1 MKKFFREYVY
11 LLAAVVLG
19 VLTGAVIYHNRG
31 VALAQGGPSTLSRVA
46 GVYNSVAYGP
56 GKWGA
61 SIVTGNT
68 ATGSQTIVVCP
79 WFVTLQDGRVI
90 QPFSAANSVFPA
102 ITVDI
107 GSNSEVVTPTASS
120 QVAAPTGAP
129 GAQPC
134 ASITASFS
142 NTHGGAGG
150 GGVLN
155 VFSGDLGIQEAL
167 NDASLNGGGLVYWE
181 ADTGAVTLTTSGL
194 TTTTTTKIP
203 ANYLSMGASARVTTT
218 ITTSASWA
226 VGISG
231 ATGSACSANSTLTAG
246 TTCIANVPSP
256 TSNGTTTGLTAILFT
271 MGTSNPG
278 AGAIHAK
285 VWGYTA
291 AQSTF

>member
-1 MKKFFREYVY
+1 MRNKLF
-11 LLAAVVLG
+11 VVLS
-19 VLTGAVIYHNRG
+19 LIAVIALG
-31 VALAQGGPSTLSRVA
+31 VGGFWLQQFERPALAQSGPSTLSRVA

-90 QPFSAANSVFPA
+90 QPFSAANAVFPA

-181 ADTGAVTLTTSGL
+181 ADTGAVTLNTAGL
-194 TTTTTTKIP
+194 TTTTTTKVPNNFI
-203 ANYLSMGASARVTTT
+203 SVGASARVTTT
-218 ITTSASWA
+218 ITTTTNWA

-231 ATGSACSANSTLTAG
+231 STSAFCTANATLTAG
-246 TTCIANVPSP
+246 TTCIANMNSP
-256 TSNGTTTGLTAILFT
+256 ASVGTTTGLTAILIT
-271 MGTSNPG
+271 TTVANPG
-278 AGAIHAK
+278 AGAVHSK